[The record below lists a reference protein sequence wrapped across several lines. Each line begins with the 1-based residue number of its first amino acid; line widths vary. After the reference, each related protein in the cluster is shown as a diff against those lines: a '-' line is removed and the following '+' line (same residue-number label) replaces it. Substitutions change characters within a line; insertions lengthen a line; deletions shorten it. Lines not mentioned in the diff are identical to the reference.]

1 MWILLLLMAAM
12 LVCGC
17 RPEGKRSG
25 VELPVYTVEVT
36 HPVRGNVSLSREWV
50 GRLEGMVSAG
60 IIPQVSGYVS
70 ERLFTNGQMVQAG
83 QILYRLDATR
93 YRQALEQA
101 LQRQSEAQA
110 NAEEA
115 RQTVAYYKPLV
126 SNGSI
131 SRQSYTDAVQRELAA
146 SSALAAARA
155 GVELART
162 NVDYCTLS
170 SPVEGIVGFARA
182 DVGSY
187 VAPGGEPMV
196 LVNSVN
202 PIRVCFS
209 ISEQDWL
216 NQGGAGGAL
225 RPGAHVQILLS
236 NGQLYPEPATIVGVD
251 NTVNTSTGTLML
263 DAHLANPHALL
274 RPGMYVRV
282 RAQVEEEKDVLLV
295 PEDAVVSIQGKT
307 MLVEV
312 DAQGQKASLVPVTT
326 GLSQKGQVAV
336 SGPISTDSLIVCVG
350 TQQGMMAAEKRAT
363 LRVQQKAMSADMK
376 PAATQPTSGGMKP
389 VPATTRPTSGN
400 MNPAPSATW
409 STPPD
414 SAPASQQVS

>member
-1 MWILLLLMAAM
+1 M
-12 LVCGC
+12 
-17 RPEGKRSG
+17 
-25 VELPVYTVEVT
+25 
-36 HPVRGNVSLSREWV
+36 
-50 GRLEGMVSAG
+50 
-60 IIPQVSGYVS
+60 
-70 ERLFTNGQMVQAG
+70 
-83 QILYRLDATR
+83 
-93 YRQALEQA
+93 
-101 LQRQSEAQA
+101 
-110 NAEEA
+110 
-115 RQTVAYYKPLV
+115 
-126 SNGSI
+126 
-131 SRQSYTDAVQRELAA
+131 QRELAA

-170 SPVEGIVGFARA
+170 SPVEGIVGFAQA

-187 VAPGGEPMV
+187 VAPGGEAMV

-225 RPGAHVQILLS
+225 RPGARVQILLS
-236 NGQLYPEPATIVGVD
+236 NGQLYPELATIVGVD

-263 DAHLANPHALL
+263 DAHVANPHALL

-295 PEDAVVSIQGKT
+295 PEEAVVSIQGKT

-312 DAQGQKASLVPVTT
+312 DAQGKASLVPVTT

-363 LRVQQKAMSADMK
+363 LRVQQKPAPAREEPASAVTQPMSADTK
-376 PAATQPTSGGMKP
+376 LTPAM
-389 VPATTRPTSGN
+389 
-400 MNPAPSATW
+400 APSP
-409 STPPD
+409 TPANRA
-414 SAPASQQVS
+414 SASPRQP

>member
-1 MWILLLLMAAM
+1 MRRIGMWSLLMSAM
-12 LVCGC
+12 LLGGC
-17 RPEGKRSG
+17 RPERKGSG
-25 VELPVYTVEVT
+25 AELPVYTVEAT
-36 HPVRGNVSLSREWV
+36 HPVRGDVSLSREWV

-83 QILYRLDATR
+83 QILYRLDSTR

-170 SPVEGIVGFARA
+170 SPVEGIVGFAQA

-187 VAPGGEPMV
+187 VAPGGEAMV

-225 RPGAHVQILLS
+225 RPGARVQILLS
-236 NGQLYPEPATIVGVD
+236 NGQLYPELATIVGVD

-263 DAHLANPHALL
+263 DAHVANPHALL

-295 PEDAVVSIQGKT
+295 PEEAVVSIQGKT

-312 DAQGQKASLVPVTT
+312 DAQGKASLVPVTT

-336 SGPISTDSLIVCVG
+336 SGPISTNSLIVCVG

-363 LRVQQKAMSADMK
+363 LRVQQKAASAREEPASAVTQPMSANTK
-376 PAATQPTSGGMKP
+376 PASAFVKP
-389 VPATTRPTSGN
+389 MPVDIT
-400 MNPAPSATW
+400 
-409 STPPD
+409 
-414 SAPASQQVS
+414 PASPRQP